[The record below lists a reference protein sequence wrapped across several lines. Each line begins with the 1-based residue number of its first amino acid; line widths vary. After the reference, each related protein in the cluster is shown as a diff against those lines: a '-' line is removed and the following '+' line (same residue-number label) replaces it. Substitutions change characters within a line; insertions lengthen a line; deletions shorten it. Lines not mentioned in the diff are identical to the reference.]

1 MPAAAQRPP
10 QSSDEKLVVT
20 TVAIFLVAALIV
32 AVGGY
37 QYLQHW
43 QQEQDQSRAER
54 QTYQRYNDYLKSTQD
69 AAAKS
74 PEKEAPVE
82 AATAPAQPT
91 MAERLMTHSAV
102 TPGPGFNSAG
112 VQQTG
117 VTIIDAMD
125 LAQATAKPRNP

>member
-10 QSSDEKLVVT
+10 QGSDEKLVVT

-32 AVGGY
+32 AFGGY
-37 QYLQHW
+37 KYLQHW
-43 QQEQDQSRAER
+43 QQDQEQSRAER

-69 AAAKS
+69 TAPKS
-74 PEKEAPVE
+74 PEKEAPAE
-82 AATAPAQPT
+82 AAASAQPS
-91 MAERLMTHSAV
+91 MSERLMNHSAV
-102 TPGPGFNSAG
+102 TPGPGFNSPG

-125 LAQATAKPRNP
+125 LAQASAKPRNP